1 MAIDILDED
10 HLAVSAI
17 VTIGM
22 QLIFF
27 MIAALFQLDKLTD
40 FAGGTNFIILALL
53 TFFLG
58 QVNKVFDYYITFLP
72 VYAHMYLKILSHI
85 KISWMKR
92 ILKYKYIK
100 IFWNIAKRLWK
111 IFSINFINEILSEIR
126 RIWMYHFESLYYVI
140 N

>member
-1 MAIDILDED
+1 MAVDILDVD
-10 HLAVSAI
+10 HYAVSAI

-27 MIAALFQLDKLTD
+27 TIAATFQLDKLTD

-58 QVNKVFDYYITFLP
+58 QTGKVSSPTLELAPSHCSLMHVRRICDPARTID
-72 VYAHMYLKILSHI
+72 KIRVGYQTGI
-85 KISWMKR
+85 KIHG
-92 ILKYKYIK
+92 
-100 IFWNIAKRLWK
+100 IFTEA
-111 IFSINFINEILSEIR
+111 R
-126 RIWMYHFESLYYVI
+126 R